1 MPATEAGLVTSMKK
15 ELVDSGAYV
24 NKNHGGP
31 NSQGR
36 PDLEGCYRGLHFG
49 IEAKLPGKEK
59 NVTERQLAQL
69 RGIRRAGGFSIV
81 ATSRKAV
88 KQLITLMD
96 KKADR
101 LGLPGG

>member
-1 MPATEAGLVTSMKK
+1 LPATESGLVTSMKK
-15 ELVDSGAYV
+15 ELAASGAYV

-59 NVTERQLAQL
+59 NVTERQRAQL
-69 RGIRRAGGFSIV
+69 KAIKRAGGIAGV
-81 ATSRKAV
+81 LTSRQGVRKLVAA
-88 KQLITLMD
+88 MD
-96 KKADR
+96 KKANR